1 MVKEKKGQISI
12 SHLAYGQVKGE
23 GDIEYEMCDMPPD
36 VAMATQE
43 LYETIIWDNTHL
55 ITCGG
60 HLISVYLENKEH

>member
-43 LYETIIWDNTHL
+43 LYETII
-55 ITCGG
+55 
-60 HLISVYLENKEH
+60 